1 VSISGLVIHSTP
13 QKAASVRDQ
22 LTNIP
27 GVEVHA
33 AMEDG
38 RLVVTVD
45 QLDDK
50 ASADILFQI
59 KDMDG
64 VVDAALVYNYFDQEQ
79 GPDEIGSDKEKLQ

>member
-1 VSISGLVIHSTP
+1 VSISGLVVHSTP
-13 QKAASVRDQ
+13 AKAQGVRDK
-22 LTNIP
+22 LDAIP
-27 GVEVHA
+27 GVEIHA

-38 RLVVTVD
+38 RFVVTVD

-79 GPDEIGSDKEKLQ
+79 GPNENGSDKEELQ